1 MYQIHEE
8 RQPGQIAL
16 LIPAMLDDHFP
27 LLRYAFGTSTTTCA
41 TPST

>member
-16 LIPAMLDDHFP
+16 LIPAMLVILF
-27 LLRYAFGTSTTTCA
+27 LLTALRAPIERSVDA
-41 TPST
+41 